1 MIKAWFPTLIL
12 EEHLEEFLKH
22 NSYFASKAQA
32 LKVKFNS
39 TVNTNWACDTF
50 NTLNTYDPKQD
61 NDQIINSFISVCK
74 QHVLNFSKEY
84 GVKKEIQDLDCHDF
98 WFNVAMPGNYQ
109 ELHQHSNSHFSA
121 VYYVSAAPGAGDI
134 TFKSAEHFTDMY
146 NLPIDDKDLTQA
158 SCKACSYTPINSTLL
173 IFRSNIMHEVR
184 KNLSNSDR
192 ISISMNFKF
201 K

>member
-12 EEHLEEFLKH
+12 EESLKDFTQH
-22 NSYFASKAQA
+22 NQYLANKAKM
-32 LKVKFNS
+32 LKVKFDS
-39 TVNTNWACDTF
+39 SVNTNWACDTF
-50 NTLNTYDPKQD
+50 NTLNTYDPKKD
-61 NDQIINSFISVCK
+61 NDQIINNFIEICK

-109 ELHQHSNSHFSA
+109 ESHQHSNSHFSA
-121 VYYVSAAPGAGDI
+121 VYYVSAEKGAGDI

-158 SCKACSYTPINSTLL
+158 SYKACSYAPINSTLL
-173 IFRSNIMHEVR
+173 IFKSNLLHGVN
-184 KNLSNSDR
+184 KNLSSTDR

>member
-12 EEHLEEFLKH
+12 EESLEEFSKY
-22 NSYFASKAQA
+22 NNYFASKAQA
-32 LKVKFNS
+32 LKVKYNS

-61 NDQIINSFISVCK
+61 NDQIINSFIDTCK

-84 GVKKEIQDLDCHDF
+84 GVKKKIQDLECHDF
-98 WFNVAMPGNYQ
+98 WFNIAMPGNFQ
-109 ELHQHSNSHFSA
+109 ELHQHSNAHFSA
-121 VYYVSAAPGAGDI
+121 VYYVSAEKGAGDI

-146 NLPIDDKDLTQA
+146 NLPVLDKDITEA
-158 SCKACSYTPINSTLL
+158 SCKACSYAPINSTLL
-173 IFRSNIMHEVR
+173 IFRSNLLHEVR
-184 KNLSNSDR
+184 KNLSGADR